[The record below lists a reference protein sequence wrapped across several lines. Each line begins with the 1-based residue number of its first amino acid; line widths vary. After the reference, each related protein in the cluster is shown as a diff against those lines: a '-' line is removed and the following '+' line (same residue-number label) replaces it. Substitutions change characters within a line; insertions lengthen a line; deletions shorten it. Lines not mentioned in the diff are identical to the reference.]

1 MDFLFKLVEFERA
14 VIIRRRQAEAVV
26 DERLLARMV
35 AVVHRAHLRQR
46 HVAFVDKQQKIV
58 REVVNERG
66 RRGAG
71 GAPGND
77 ARVVFNAR
85 AEADF
90 REHLEVILRPLADAL
105 RL

>member
-1 MDFLFKLVEFERA
+1 MDAVCKFVEGERPV
-14 VIIRRRQAEAVV
+14 VIGRGQAEAVV
-26 DERLLARMV
+26 DEALFTRVV

-77 ARVVFNAR
+77 ARVVFNAC